1 MSCRISLAAKGRAE
15 IFWENL
21 TKRFIERLERFAAFV
36 FKNSPM
42 AHTFTDDNFEEEV
55 LKSEQPVLVDFWAQW
70 CGPCQAMG
78 PIIEE
83 LAEEVKAT
91 AKVGKLDVDENP
103 KRASEYGIMSIPS
116 LKIFKGG
123 KVVKEFMGLQQ
134 KEVLKDALSKA

>member
-1 MSCRISLAAKGRAE
+1 MLQMRQYISYQ
-15 IFWENL
+15 I
-21 TKRFIERLERFAAFV
+21 I
-36 FKNSPM
+36 SSSM

-78 PIIEE
+78 PVIEE

-123 KVVKEFMGLQQ
+123 KVVKEFLGLQQ
-134 KEVLKDALSKA
+134 KDVLKDARRKHKTQKRRV

>member
-1 MSCRISLAAKGRAE
+1 
-15 IFWENL
+15 
-21 TKRFIERLERFAAFV
+21 
-36 FKNSPM
+36 M
-42 AHTFTDDNFEEEV
+42 AQTFTDANFEEEV
-55 LKSEQPVLVDFWAQW
+55 LKNEQPVLVDFWAPW

-83 LAEEVKAT
+83 LAEEMKAT
-91 AKVGKLDVDENP
+91 AKVGKLDVDEHP

-123 KVVKEFMGLQQ
+123 KVVKEFLGLQQ

>member
-1 MSCRISLAAKGRAE
+1 
-15 IFWENL
+15 
-21 TKRFIERLERFAAFV
+21 
-36 FKNSPM
+36 M
-42 AHTFTDDNFEEEV
+42 AQIFTDANFEEEV
-55 LKSEQPVLVDFWAQW
+55 LKSGQPVLVDFWATW
-70 CGPCQAMG
+70 CGPCQAMS

-116 LKIFKGG
+116 LKIFKEG

-134 KEVLKDALSKA
+134 KEVLKDALLKA

>member
-1 MSCRISLAAKGRAE
+1 
-15 IFWENL
+15 
-21 TKRFIERLERFAAFV
+21 
-36 FKNSPM
+36 M
-42 AHTFTDDNFEEEV
+42 AQIFTDANFEEEV

-103 KRASEYGIMSIPS
+103 KCASEYGIMSIPS

-123 KVVKEFMGLQQ
+123 KVVKEFVGIQT
-134 KEVLKDALSKA
+134 KDKLKTELGAA